1 MQHGVMSPFTSF
13 VAVEEQPARPADEK
27 LDTEAVPTLLPAGS
41 RDGMLRYP
49 QTATAWPLLAALGLS
64 GLVLALAMLL
74 LNRRPTW

>member
-1 MQHGVMSPFTSF
+1 MQHGVMSPFTGF

>member
-1 MQHGVMSPFTSF
+1 MR
-13 VAVEEQPARPADEK
+13 A
-27 LDTEAVPTLLPAGS
+27 LLPAGS